1 MNWSHIAQAG
11 NTALAMLLIV
21 RLLILRLHSVYRVF
35 CAFLLFDLLTSL
47 ITFVETVLHN
57 PRFDYRLTWIAFE
70 VVSWILS
77 LWMVYALLE
86 AILANLPGILR
97 FSRKLLNVTF
107 LVALFVTIL
116 TAKPEYAA
124 WAVSG
129 PDNLDLVV
137 EYPWSCLSVSSPQ

>member
-124 WAVSG
+124 WGVSG
-129 PDNLDLVV
+129 PDNLD
-137 EYPWSCLSVSSPQ
+137 PGG